1 MNNEFK
7 IPEKYLIDFDTLK
20 VGDRVWTIG
29 DGYTMVDGISSKINS
44 IYPILVNGVQYTVSG
59 RLSESDKYPSLF
71 RVNPFEDIREEFF
84 ADRLM
89 EVRDGIHSSWFK
101 RVVFGKKNGRWIA
114 WCTDSIK
121 EANDVY
127 IIGTWTE
134 AREIT
139 PPSEELVHLTLQ
151 DISEGRGKGVPA
163 HLIRIKE

>member
-1 MNNEFK
+1 MNNDFK
-7 IPEKYLIDFDTLK
+7 IPEKYLIDFDNLK
-20 VGDRVWTIG
+20 VGDRVWTIQH
-29 DGYTMVDGISSKINS
+29 GYTTIADIDTGS
-44 IYPILVNGVQYTVSG
+44 YPIFCGDRSYTKKG
-59 RLSESDKYPSLF
+59 MLIDTDIAPSLF
-71 RVNPFEDIREEFF
+71 RSNPFEDIREEFF

-89 EVRDGIHSSWFK
+89 EVRDGIYSSWFK

-114 WCTDSIK
+114 WCTDNIK

-151 DISEGRGKGVPA
+151 DISEGKGKGVPA